1 MPAVNWAWALLGAAI
16 VFEIAGTT
24 CLKLSAGFTQLV
36 PSLLIAPLYLVSFAL
51 MTFAVKEIPISVA
64 YAVWS
69 GVGTALIAGIGM
81 VVFREPGS
89 LLKVLFIVVIIAGVV
104 GLHLADRM
112 AGPSS

>member
-1 MPAVNWAWALLGAAI
+1 LLAAAI

-24 CLKLSAGFTQLV
+24 CLKLSAGFTQTL
-36 PSLLIAPLYLVSFAL
+36 PSLLIAPFYLVSFAL
-51 MTFAVKEIPISVA
+51 MAFAVKEIPISVA

-81 VVFREPGS
+81 LVFREPAS
-89 LLKVLFIVVIIAGVV
+89 LLKATFIIVIVVGVV